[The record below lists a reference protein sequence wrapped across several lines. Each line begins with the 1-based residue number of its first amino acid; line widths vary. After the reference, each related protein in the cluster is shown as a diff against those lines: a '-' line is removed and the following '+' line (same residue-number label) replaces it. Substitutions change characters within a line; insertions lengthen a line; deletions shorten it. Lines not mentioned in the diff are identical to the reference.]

1 MADTLTMEDLN
12 TFKEICDNANDDDK
26 ILNFRGFYIEPDTV
40 SKAIDDLTKK
50 VCMASLGLYML
61 TDSDKLL
68 LSIIYSQK
76 GYNY

>member
-12 TFKEICDNANDDDK
+12 TFKEICDNANDDDRI
-26 ILNFRGFYIEPDTV
+26 ILFKSFYIEPDMV
-40 SKAIDDLTKK
+40 SKAIDDLVKK
-50 VCMASLGLYML
+50 VSMASLGLYEL